1 MGSGNGRN
9 IFVHQ
14 DVLDRI
20 NVVFA
25 LDRSSIIGPVN
36 RLTPNEKARILM
48 EQRLEQL
55 EADVQSKGLALN
67 SSPKEWPLLDQ
78 VAKSYRQPPAKIK
91 KGKKSQSGFTT
102 EG

>member
-14 DVLDRI
+14 DILDRI
-20 NVVFA
+20 NRVFD
-25 LDRSSIIGPVN
+25 LDRDSIIGRVS

-55 EADVQSKGLALN
+55 EAEVQVKNLLGSPRSFVPPVNTLAQEL
-67 SSPKEWPLLDQ
+67 SR
-78 VAKSYRQPPAKIK
+78 APAKIK
-91 KGKKSQSGFTT
+91 KGKKSADSGLTM